1 MPQLACKGDAAI
13 MDVMLQYNFTPL
25 QQKQINH
32 CRLYIQVLMLS
43 NIMSADGQNI
53 LPEIIHGHRPQF
65 QSSSLQWPDYPRPT
79 NWSAWRM
86 LLQHIT
92 IGVCLNKPLG
102 NWIEKSH
109 QRWEW
114 FYLASTDQLL
124 HVSQD
129 STKIYNHL
137 PHNSLYPSRRN
148 HRAFT
153 TSNQPLKQA
162 MTPISVPPTA
172 VLQFLFHQY
181 PLFKTYGIPLTYDPP
196 S

>member
-153 TSNQPLKQA
+153 TSNR
-162 MTPISVPPTA
+162 
-172 VLQFLFHQY
+172 
-181 PLFKTYGIPLTYDPP
+181 
-196 S
+196 